1 MQVRAWWRRSRLRHW
16 LVMNDER
23 IGAWPFAAI
32 IVVSVAALLLGADID
47 GEVALM
53 VVVATVGLLGV
64 MLDPVKTN
72 AKVWVLL
79 LYGGSIGIVVLA
91 KGWLG

>member
-32 IVVSVAALLLGADID
+32 IVVSVAALLLGA
-47 GEVALM
+47 VLRSLLP
-53 VVVATVGLLGV
+53 TRTRGLC
-64 MLDPVKTN
+64 
-72 AKVWVLL
+72 
-79 LYGGSIGIVVLA
+79 
-91 KGWLG
+91 